1 MSKRGFFITLEG
13 PEGSGK
19 SSQARALVRLLKRRG
34 RRVTFVRD
42 PGSTALGRSLRR
54 VLLHASGE
62 LPPLAEALLFIGG
75 RVALVEERIA
85 PALAQ
90 GRVVICDR
98 FHDSTVAYQGFGGGL
113 DARWL
118 DRLGRRAIGGRM
130 PQLTVLL
137 DVPVARGF
145 ARLRR
150 RHDRMER
157 KTRQF
162 HERVRS
168 GYLKLAKREPR
179 RFIVIDASRSPRD
192 VERQIESAVFSR
204 MKALTPNSEL
214 PRPDPACR
222 GGRTPN
228 CI

>member
-1 MSKRGFFITLEG
+1 MKGFFITLEG

-19 SSQARALVRLLKRRG
+19 SSQARTLVRTLRRAG
-34 RRVTFVRD
+34 WRVIFLRD

-54 VLLHASGE
+54 VLLHAPAE
-62 LPPLAEALLFIGG
+62 LSPLAEALLFIGG

-85 PALAQ
+85 PALVQ
-90 GRVVICDR
+90 GRIVVCDR
-98 FHDSTVAYQGFGGGL
+98 FHDSTLAYQGFGGGL

-118 DRLGRRAIGGRM
+118 DRVGRRAIGGRM
-130 PQLTVLL
+130 PNLTVLL

-157 KTRQF
+157 KARQF

-168 GYLKLAKREPR
+168 GYLTLAKREPR
-179 RFIVIDASRSPRD
+179 RFVVVDASRSHRD
-192 VERQIESAVFSR
+192 VKRQVEAAVFR
-204 MKALTPNSEL
+204 
-214 PRPDPACR
+214 R
-222 GGRTPN
+222 
-228 CI
+228 I